1 MKFMKTAEE
10 WISEKEWSGNE
21 DGDGNLL
28 HYEWTVDDV
37 KQIQLD
43 AMKEGARRAAET
55 VMNTMATGSPY
66 ENRLVMQSAILTTA
80 NNWTEKDL

>member
-28 HYEWTVDDV
+28 HYEWTADDI

-43 AMKEGARRAAET
+43 AMKEGARRAAKIGKEAHDPCT
-55 VMNTMATGSPY
+55 ECSMGRES
-66 ENRLVMQSAILTTA
+66 EDAILITA